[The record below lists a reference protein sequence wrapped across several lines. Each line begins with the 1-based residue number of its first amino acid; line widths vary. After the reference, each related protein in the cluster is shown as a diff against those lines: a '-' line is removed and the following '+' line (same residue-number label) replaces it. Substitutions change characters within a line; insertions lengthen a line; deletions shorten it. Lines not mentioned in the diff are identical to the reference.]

1 MSQQVEVQH
10 LTVDQGLTVGDV
22 ADLGVDLHAAGILEA
37 RALIAEMQQLGVQM
51 ALATAP
57 KILNRIQEIQAA
69 RVRQMLYEVRLLPNK
84 MGLGYVHRDSVLQI
98 IQRVAIA
105 PPRM

>member
-1 MSQQVEVQH
+1 MNQQVEVQH
-10 LTVDQGLTVGDV
+10 LSVDQALTVGDV
-22 ADLGVDLHAAGILEA
+22 ADLGGDLRAAGILET

-57 KILNRIQEIQAA
+57 KILARIQEIQAA

-98 IQRVAIA
+98 IQRVAIS
-105 PPRM
+105 PPPM